1 MPVIVGPGSVDWI
14 KEENIKI
21 MSLKMMTL
29 TVQISTV
36 VLHRYLKETRL
47 RLSSYPQPQKK
58 EEYDTILLITC

>member
-1 MPVIVGPGSVDWI
+1 MDWI

-47 RLSSYPQPQKK
+47 RLSSYQQPQKK